1 LVPSNPIELATHS
14 QPIGCVGDLRD
25 DRSFRKETL
34 LCGRLRL
41 TLLLDEISGQLR
53 EVILPIEVPPRLT
66 IESVREAATTLSSYR
81 LRENVDPS
89 AAAFAIALARIPE
102 GETRTYGDLARL
114 LGSSPRGIGSR
125 CASNRLLLR
134 IPCHRV
140 VSSNGLGGYRS
151 GFAWKRTLL
160 QLEAGRE
167 AGR

>member
-1 LVPSNPIELATHS
+1 MVPSNPIELATHS
-14 QPIGCVGDLRD
+14 QPIGSVGDLRD

-34 LCGRLRL
+34 LCGTLRL

-66 IESVREAATTLSSYR
+66 LESVREAATTLSSYR

-102 GETRTYGDLARL
+102 GETRTYGNLARL

-151 GFAWKRTLL
+151 GVTWKRTLL

>member
-1 LVPSNPIELATHS
+1 MKLATHS
-14 QPIGCVGDLRD
+14 QRTGAVSDRND
-25 DRSFRKETL
+25 DCFFHKETL

-53 EVILPIEVPPRLT
+53 EVILPIGVPRGLT
-66 IESVREAATTLSSYR
+66 LESVREAAATLSSYR
-81 LRENVDPS
+81 LRENLEPS

-102 GETRTYGDLARL
+102 GETRTYGELARSL
-114 LGSSPRGIGSR
+114 RSSPRGIGSR

-151 GFAWKRTLL
+151 GVTWKRTLL

>member
-1 LVPSNPIELATHS
+1 
-14 QPIGCVGDLRD
+14 VGDLRD

>member
-1 LVPSNPIELATHS
+1 MKLATHS
-14 QPIGCVGDLRD
+14 QPTGAVSDPSD

-53 EVILPIEVPPRLT
+53 EVILPIEVPRGLT
-66 IESVREAATTLSSYR
+66 LESVREAAATLSSYR
-81 LRENVDPS
+81 LRENPDPS

-134 IPCHRV
+134 TPCHRV

-151 GFAWKRTLL
+151 GVAWKRTLL